1 MTDGLIRKFRV
12 LARYNALANRRIY
25 GACAR
30 LTDGERKKR
39 RPAFFGSI
47 HGALNHLLVGDRI
60 WLARFSGEVVTSTDL
75 DAILHEDFGELKE
88 AREREDVRVEA
99 FAARIDERF
108 LEGTVRYVNNE
119 DRTLED
125 PVDLLVAHFFNHQT
139 HHRGQVHDM
148 LSQTSAPPPMLDLH
162 RALRPGSEG
171 QWRRRSTRALSTS
184 CSTGRQVR

>member
-30 LTDGERKKR
+30 LTDAERKKH

-47 HGALNHLLVGDRI
+47 HGTLNHLLVGDRI
-60 WLARFSGEVVTSTDL
+60 WLARFSGEVVPSTDL
-75 DAILHEDFGELKE
+75 DAILYEGFGELRE
-88 AREREDVRVEA
+88 AREREDARIEA

-148 LSQTSAPPPMLDLH
+148 LSQTSVPPPVLDLH
-162 RALRPGSEG
+162 RVIRPGPEG
-171 QWRRRSTRALSTS
+171 
-184 CSTGRQVR
+184 